1 MRFFNAIFS
10 YTSTVGW
17 CCLKEKKAINVEVGA
32 RIQRSRER
40 AGLTQDALAE
50 RVGLEPKSISAIER
64 GVVGASLTTL
74 KGVCEA
80 LHISSDALLFGAD
93 GESDLRG
100 ATAMLSRLTP
110 RQLAIAE
117 DVLAKLLEA
126 FGTK

>member
-1 MRFFNAIFS
+1 M
-10 YTSTVGW
+10 
-17 CCLKEKKAINVEVGA
+17 
-32 RIQRSRER
+32 
-40 AGLTQDALAE
+40 
-50 RVGLEPKSISAIER
+50 
-64 GVVGASLTTL
+64 VGASLTTL